1 MHSWGNLD
9 AQEQALTFDLMEALT
24 CSFDLSE
31 VLPKA
36 YEVLSRMLAAD
47 YAAFCVSKPDKA
59 FEYDWIVEQMPSKF
73 FAHYEELVAE
83 DFVRIAVMRQPN
95 HVLRDT
101 EMGLSRQG
109 LERSQMYQRCRELGM
124 PLEHVMAVMLETGSD
139 WHGGFMLYRDT
150 RTPFSDR
157 ERALLQRVTPALA
170 RTVRNCRQLSLERG
184 GRWMLESLLRKR
196 GTECVVLTP
205 SGTEQ
210 MRSEGATGVLESWFP
225 SSECVRSLPQV
236 LLERLKM
243 LTSTQQPMQP
253 GDDVWETP
261 GTGPKLKV
269 TFIPMEVPGSRRLW
283 VLQLQETPYIP
294 AVWRSNNSKNPK
306 DSKFTKREQ
315 QVVCRLLL
323 GWDNKV
329 IAEDLKCSVDT
340 VKKHLQHIFDKLGV
354 DQRSQV
360 LHLATQL

>member
-1 MHSWGNLD
+1 MHSWGSLD
-9 AQEQALTFDLMEALT
+9 AREQALTFDLLEALT
-24 CSFDLSE
+24 CPGDLSE
-31 VLPKA
+31 VLPRA
-36 YEVLSRMLAAD
+36 YDILSRMLAAD
-47 YAAFCVSKPDKA
+47 YAAFCVSKPGKA

-73 FAHYEELVAE
+73 FTHYEELVAE

-95 HVLRDT
+95 QVLRDT

-150 RTPFSDR
+150 RMPFSDR

-170 RTVRNCRQLSLERG
+170 HTVHSRRQQSLERG

-210 MRSEGATGVLESWFP
+210 MRTEGATGVLEAWFAP
-225 SSECVRSLPQV
+225 SDCERNLPRV
-236 LLERLKM
+236 LLERLQR
-243 LTSTQQPMQP
+243 LVSSVQTLQA
-253 GDDVWETP
+253 GEDIWETP
-261 GTGPKLKV
+261 VPGPKLRV
-269 TFIPMEVPGSRRLW
+269 TFIPMDVGSRRLW

-294 AVWRSNNSKNPK
+294 AAWRTKL
-306 DSKFTKREQ
+306 TKREL
-315 QVVCRLLL
+315 QVAARVLL
-323 GWDNKV
+323 GWDNQL

-354 DQRSQV
+354 NSRAQL
-360 LHLATQL
+360 LHQATQL